1 MIAFLRVVLVG
12 LPVTIWYCFL
22 ILWAAYR
29 KSDKLPCR
37 CEELPRKW
45 ARRLLRAADTG
56 VEMENVERIV
66 PDRPQILVANHLS
79 YFDVLALLGY
89 LPGKYRFVG
98 KRELTRV
105 PVWGPA
111 WMACGHISIDRQDK
125 AKAMESLAL
134 ARRRL
139 EEDRPTVVLFPEGT
153 RSITG
158 ELRAF
163 KKGAFVL
170 AIQTGTEVV
179 PAAIL
184 GTREIMHKGSLVI
197 RRGRT
202 IRVRFGEPIP
212 VEGLRMEDRD
222 DLTRRAHDAIA
233 ALQSLPG

>member
-12 LPVTIWYCFL
+12 LPVTIWYCSL

-37 CEELPRKW
+37 CEELPRRW
-45 ARRLLRAADTG
+45 ARFLLRAADVR
-56 VEMENVERIV
+56 VEMENAEHIV
-66 PDRPQILVANHLS
+66 PDRAQILVANHLS

-98 KRELTRV
+98 KKELTRV
-105 PVWGPA
+105 PFWGPS
-111 WMACGHISIDRQDK
+111 WTACGHISIDRKDTM
-125 AKAMESLAL
+125 KAMESLAL
-134 ARRRL
+134 ARRQL
-139 EEDRPTVVLFPEGT
+139 EEDRPTVVFFAEGT

-179 PAAIL
+179 PAAIV
-184 GTREIMHKGSLVI
+184 GTREVMRKGSLAI
-197 RRGRT
+197 HTGRT

-212 VEGLRMEDRD
+212 VDGLRIEDRD
-222 DLTRRAHDAIA
+222 ELTRRAHDAVA
-233 ALQSLPG
+233 ALQRLPG

>member
-1 MIAFLRVVLVG
+1 MIGLLCVLVVG
-12 LPVTIWYCFL
+12 VPVTLWYCL
-22 ILWAAYR
+22 VILWSAFR

-37 CEELPRKW
+37 CDQLPRKW
-45 ARRLLRAADTG
+45 ARLLLRAADAR
-56 VEMENVERIV
+56 VELENVERIV
-66 PDRPQILVANHLS
+66 PDRPQILVANHVS

-98 KRELTRV
+98 KQELTRV
-105 PVWGPA
+105 PLWGPA

-125 AKAMESLAL
+125 TKAMASLAL
-134 ARRRL
+134 ARRKL
-139 EEDRPTVVLFPEGT
+139 EEERPTVVLFPEGT
-153 RSITG
+153 RSVTG

-184 GTREIMHKGSLVI
+184 GTREIMRKGSLAI
-197 RRGRT
+197 RRGKT

-212 VEGLRMEDRD
+212 VDGLGMEDRD
-222 DLTRRAHDAIA
+222 ALTRRAHDAVA
-233 ALQSLPG
+233 ALQVLPG